1 MHGANVIQT
10 SVDKQYYANCF
21 LQELKTQRVIV
32 DMMDCSAALIIHS
45 SWEQLSVTPRGQL

>member
-21 LQELKTQRVIV
+21 LRELKTQRVTV